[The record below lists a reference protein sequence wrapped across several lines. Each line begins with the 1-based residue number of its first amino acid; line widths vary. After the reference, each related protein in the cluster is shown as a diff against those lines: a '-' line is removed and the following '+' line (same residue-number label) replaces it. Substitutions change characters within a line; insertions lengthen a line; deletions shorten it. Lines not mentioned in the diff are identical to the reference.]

1 MIEADLCVPVSPE
14 LPACHSIVVC
24 RSLLLHWVA
33 AVLSRFCKETCP
45 RAKLQSLHQQL
56 VLRCSL
62 VSALHARVRVLMS
75 LPCC

>member
-24 RSLLLHWVA
+24 RSLLLHWVT
-33 AVLSRFCKETCP
+33 AVLSRFCKETSP
-45 RAKLQSLHQQL
+45 RAKLAPAAGASL
-56 VLRCSL
+56 LRCSL

-75 LPCC
+75 LPCR